1 MKENLRGTK
10 LLNTQLGQPLAL
22 VNGLLQGLALDNT
35 SQQTTSK
42 GVTSSVSVVDESRVD
57 GADRELLDLVL
68 ALDSDQSRL
77 GALSDN
83 GNTLPLGVLL
93 GKVGQ
98 SLDYVPGLLGRKVV
112 GHSIG
117 LGLGLIADDVVPVR
131 GAGVDDLL
139 EELGDEGSRETRRRS
154 CSSRRLPQQGP

>member
-1 MKENLRGTK
+1 MRENLRGTK
-10 LLNTQLGQPLAL
+10 LLNAQLSQPLAL
-22 VNGLLQGLALDNT
+22 VDGLLQGLALDNT

-42 GVTSSVSVVDESRVD
+42 GVTSTVGVVDESRVN
-57 GADRELLDLVL
+57 GADGDHLDLVL
-68 ALDSDQSRL
+68 ALNSDQGRL
-77 GALSDN
+77 GALSDD

-98 SLDYVPGLLGRKVV
+98 SLDDVLGLLGRKVV

-117 LGLGLIADDVVPVR
+117 LGLSLIADDVVPVR

-139 EELGDEGSRETRRRS
+139 EELGDERG
-154 CSSRRLPQQGP
+154 